1 MRRASWPAASKRA
14 GMGTKGLRLAWP
26 ASASTLPLP
35 LPERGL
41 ARVWPRPWWAQKG
54 LGSEPA
60 WMTAPKRLPTSVALS
75 KATLPGTPPH
85 GLGHVLGTLAGALRG
100 LAPEGLGSA
109 DIGVGR
115 ARRGALAPR
124 DGAPCPVVRLAET
137 RPALSW
143 PPLELGEAPPI
154 ASVPLACR
162 LPPARPHAALG
173 GWVRARVARLA
184 LESREDPGGRVP
196 LPAPR
201 LGVFLKPP
209 VDGRLE
215 GLERG
220 TRRVAPVREPGRW
233 VSHIPIPSR
242 RWLRDLAG
250 PRNMSDGLA
259 PSR

>member
-1 MRRASWPAASKRA
+1 MARRVEKGWHGDEGTPPGVARLGLDAPPPASRA
-14 GMGTKGLRLAWP
+14 GVGEGVAEAVVGAEGP
-26 ASASTLPLP
+26 G
-35 LPERGL
+35 ERAGVDDG
-41 ARVWPRPWWAQKG
+41 AATPPHFGRVVEGDP
-54 LGSEPA
+54 
-60 WMTAPKRLPTSVALS
+60 
-75 KATLPGTPPH
+75 PGHAPH

-201 LGVFLKPP
+201 LGVFLEPP

-220 TRRVAPVREPGRW
+220 TRRAAPVREPGRW